1 MKSKRNEFKKLNKIK
16 MSKKITLALALVVS
30 FSAISCKTENQEV
43 KEENTTEQPVS
54 DHKIVSLNGAIT
66 ETIAALGKGNEIVGK
81 DVTSTFPADLTAKD
95 LGHVGRGMTIEG
107 VMSVNPTLIIGTT
120 KEENPDLMGKI
131 KESGIKLELVNQEF
145 SVEGAKNLIKK
156 VSEIVGVAEVQNLN
170 DKIDADLAQIK
181 PFEKKPKVLFIYA
194 RGAGNLMVAG
204 TGTPME
210 ALVKIAGAESAVSD
224 FADFKPLTPESV
236 VQGNP
241 DVILMFDS
249 GVQSMGGIEG
259 ILKVPGVS
267 QTNAGKN
274 KKIITMDGGLISNFG
289 PRVGEAALELN
300 KKLIEATK

>member
-1 MKSKRNEFKKLNKIK
+1 MNKKF
-16 MSKKITLALALVVS
+16 TLAIVLAAS
-30 FSAISCKTENQEV
+30 ISIISCKTENKDNVEI
-43 KEENTTEQPVS
+43 TSTEQPVTEN
-54 DHKIVSLNGAIT
+54 KIVSLNGAIT
-66 ETIAALGKGNEIVGK
+66 ETIAALGKGSEIVGK

-107 VMSVNPTLIIGTT
+107 LMSVNLTLIIGTR

-131 KESGIKLELVNQEF
+131 KESGIKLDLIEQEY
-145 SVEGAKNLIKK
+145 SVEGAKNLIKN
-156 VSEIVGVAEVQNLN
+156 VADIIGVQDVQNLN
-170 DKIDADLAQIK
+170 DKIDTDIAQIQTL
-181 PFEKKPKVLFIYA
+181 EKKPKVLFIYA

-210 ALVKIAGAESAVSD
+210 ALIKIAGAESAVAD
-224 FADFKPLTPESV
+224 FADFKPLTPEAL

-249 GVQSMGGIEG
+249 GIQSMGGMDG
-259 ILKVPGVS
+259 ILKVPGVE

-274 KKIITMDGGLISNFG
+274 KKIITMDGGLMSNFG

>member
-1 MKSKRNEFKKLNKIK
+1 MQPNSRFPENKIV
-16 MSKKITLALALVVS
+16 T
-30 FSAISCKTENQEV
+30 
-43 KEENTTEQPVS
+43 
-54 DHKIVSLNGAIT
+54 LNGAIT
-66 ETIAALGKGNEIVGK
+66 ETVAALGKGGEIVGK

-107 VMSVNPTLIIGTT
+107 LMSVNPTLIIGTS

-131 KESGIKLELVNQEF
+131 KESGIQLELINQEY
-145 SVEGAKNLIKK
+145 SVEGAKNLIKD
-156 VSEIVGVAEVQNLN
+156 VAGIVGVTEFQNLN
-170 DKIDADLAQIK
+170 DKIDADIAQIK

-210 ALVKIAGAESAVSD
+210 ALIKIAGAEPAVTE
-224 FADFKPLTPESV
+224 FADFKPLTPESL

-249 GVQSMGGIEG
+249 GVQSMGGVDG
-259 ILKVPGVS
+259 LLKVPGVV

-274 KKIITMDGGLISNFG
+274 KKIVTMDGGLMSNFG

-300 KKLIEATK
+300 QKLAEATK